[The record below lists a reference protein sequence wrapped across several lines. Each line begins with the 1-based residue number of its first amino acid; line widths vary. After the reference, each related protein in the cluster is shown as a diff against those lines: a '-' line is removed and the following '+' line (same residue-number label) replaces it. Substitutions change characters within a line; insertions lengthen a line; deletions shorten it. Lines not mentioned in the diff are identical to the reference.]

1 MFPQWFKS
9 HIMCAGIPGERDGT
23 CKDDSGGPL
32 IQYIDDENPHYI
44 LQGK

>member
-23 CKDDSGGPL
+23 CKGDSGGPL
-32 IQYIDDENPHYI
+32 IQYIDNENPHYI